1 MESNK
6 ILEEIFPYDM
16 SDKRNIIRAYILG
29 VITKEEYLR
38 RIDEYKRDRL

>member
-16 SDKRNIIRAYILG
+16 SDKRNIIRAYILDI
-29 VITKEEYLR
+29 ITKDEYLR
-38 RIDEYKRDRL
+38 RMDEYKRDRL